1 MCPGSD
7 GQLELKQLDSSMV
20 FREGVLRQCEQE
32 GCREHDCLVRSSLVA
47 IR

>member
-1 MCPGSD
+1 MWPGSD
-7 GQLELKQLDSSMV
+7 EQLELKRLDSSMV

-32 GCREHDCLVRSSLVA
+32 GCRVHDCLVWGSLVA